1 MAAGVRPRVFTF
13 LSAASPEEKQGVL
26 VNLAASLMRVGSDV
40 MVVDACSPARGIVS
54 RLGAQPAASLLEVA
68 RGERNIEQAI
78 RMAQQGYQYAA
89 LTGGVSPERSDAD
102 ALNEVFAR
110 LQRHVDVLMADAEL
124 DAQGALP
131 VAGMEEGEIVVQ
143 VANHP
148 ESIKQAYLLVKQLN
162 SQVGRRS
169 FGVLVTGASEKEAQR
184 VYANLAQTASR
195 YLAVELRLIGAVPAD
210 EHLHRAVRLERPVVE
225 AFPLAAASVAFRQ
238 IAGWLAQQGSPASKR
253 GSWMGQEAGLV
264 MAGA

>member
-1 MAAGVRPRVFTF
+1 MAAGARSRVFTF
-13 LSAASPEEKQGVL
+13 LSAASPEEKQGVM

-40 MVVDACSPARGIVS
+40 IVVDACSPARGIVS
-54 RLGAQPAASLLEVA
+54 RLGDLPTASLLEVA
-68 RGERNIEQAI
+68 RGERGIEQAV
-78 RMAQQGYQYAA
+78 RMAQQGFQYAA
-89 LTGGVSPERSDAD
+89 LTRGVSPDRRDGS
-102 ALNEVFAR
+102 ALNDVFTR
-110 LQRHVDVLMADAEL
+110 LQQHVDVLMADAEL

-131 VAGMEEGEIVVQ
+131 VAGMEKGEVVVQ

-148 ESIKQAYLLVKQLN
+148 DSIKQAYLLVKQLH

-169 FGVLVTGASEKEAQR
+169 FGVLVTGASEKDAQR

-238 IAGWLAQQGSPASKR
+238 IAGWLAQQGGSAGKR
-253 GSWMGQEAGLV
+253 ESWMGQEAGLA